1 MKYLLLGLMCTLPL
15 WLNAQEGK
23 NADTISTTYN
33 MSASEK
39 EMTVADNNDTNVKL
53 RFDVRMDGIYNT
65 YAQQADMPMNMS
77 RSEYGFVGRYAKLV
91 LFGNITD
98 KLSYSFRY
106 RINVPNSPSVQVFS
120 SIDWMNLTYDI
131 DDNFFVA
138 GGKQMIYMGGWEY
151 DVAPIDVHIGS
162 LWWINTPL
170 CFGFGV
176 LGGWRSDNKKH
187 SLYLQAS
194 NTHLEAEKFNKQ
206 FSYGLTWYGDMG
218 IYKAIHS
225 VNFLEYEPGK
235 FINYIVLGNKFDFGD
250 KYFYIDWM
258 NRAGSTEKFFANYS
272 IIAKYNQ
279 NITDKL
285 SFFAKGGYDQNLS
298 QNVFTPQNQVYDRI
312 ILPGTKYVYYGLGAE
327 YTPVVAKKHAVR
339 LHAFWCANNNDY
351 SPQTFNVGVKW
362 QMNVLE

>member
-1 MKYLLLGLMCTLPL
+1 MKHLLIGLLC
-15 WLNAQEGK
+15 LNAFSLGAQELCETDSTQ
-23 NADTISTTYN
+23 NAPN
-33 MSASEK
+33 MSSSEK
-39 EMTVADNNDTNVKL
+39 EMTVIDHSDTNVKL
-53 RFDVRMDGIYNT
+53 RFDVRMDAICNT
-65 YAQQADMPMNMS
+65 YAQQDGMPAGTPT
-77 RSEYGFVGRYAKLV
+77 SEYGFVGRYAKLV

-106 RINVPNSPSVQVFS
+106 RINVPNSPVVQVFS

-151 DVAPIDVHIGS
+151 DVAPIDIHIGS
-162 LWWINTPL
+162 LWWNNTPL

-176 LGGWRSDNKKH
+176 LGGWRSNDKKH

-218 IYKAIHS
+218 VYKAIHS
-225 VNFLEYEPGK
+225 VNFMEYEPGK
-235 FINYIVLGNKFDFGD
+235 FINYIVLGNKFDFGN

-279 NITDKL
+279 EINDKVSL
-285 SFFAKGGYDQNLS
+285 FAKGGYDQNLS
-298 QNVFTPQNQVYDRI
+298 QDAATPSDQVYDRI
-312 ILPGTKYVYYGLGAE
+312 ILPGTKYAYGGLGVE

-339 LHAFWCANNNDY
+339 LHAFGSVNNDAHF
-351 SPQTFNVGVKW
+351 PLTFNVGVKW
-362 QMNVLE
+362 QMNVIE